1 MFLSLGLLSFVG
13 CFGWKGDEVAHLPE
27 AGADAEAVN
36 FLDLIGVE
44 VGGNVGDHVVVD
56 VVFVSAAEDLG
67 HDVALL
73 AEMFQG

>member
-1 MFLSLGLLSFVG
+1 M
-13 CFGWKGDEVAHLPE
+13 PE
-27 AGADAEAVN
+27 AGSDTKAID

-44 VGGNVGDHVVVD
+44 VGGDVGDHVVVD
-56 VVFVSAAEDLG
+56 EVFVTTAKDLG

>member
-1 MFLSLGLLSFVG
+1 MSSGLLSFVG

-27 AGADAEAVN
+27 AGADAKAVD
-36 FLDLIGVE
+36 FFDLVGIE
-44 VGGNVGDHVVVD
+44 VGGDVGDHVVVD
-56 VVFVSAAEDLG
+56 EVFVTAAEDLG